1 MISRAKLSLFGVVLV
16 GPAGRMAGG
25 AELWWELPARRR
37 KAVSLFVH
45 APGASRG
52 ARWNKLEESV

>member
-1 MISRAKLSLFGVVLV
+1 MSSRAKLSLFGVVLV

-25 AELWWELPARRR
+25 VKLWWELPARGGE
-37 KAVSLFVH
+37 AGSLSVR

>member
-25 AELWWELPARRR
+25 AKLWWELPARGRE
-37 KAVSLFVH
+37 ALSLSIR
-45 APGASRG
+45 APRTSRE